1 MPEINLAFLLLPQL
15 WSPFAQHGWKGALT
29 EPSETPYCTR
39 ALHRHAAY
47 HVSQD
52 FSTRNTEE
60 DKVMLA
66 FFDTLVQ
73 RELET
78 WYTKGNKDKTA
89 AHARQM
95 TSSEGS
101 SGSSTEQS
109 ENSSSPTVEEE
120 QSEADTP
127 NVSEISWLKYPNRI
141 FYLIAKKRSN
151 LLELALKATG
161 GQDANVDQL
170 MTRLL
175 GEQREGGAGVERIS
189 DWLEETQRFCFG
201 NDDEL
206 PTTSAEAA
214 RERRRRECRS
224 PRKDSELRTSK

>member
-1 MPEINLAFLLLPQL
+1 MLLPQL